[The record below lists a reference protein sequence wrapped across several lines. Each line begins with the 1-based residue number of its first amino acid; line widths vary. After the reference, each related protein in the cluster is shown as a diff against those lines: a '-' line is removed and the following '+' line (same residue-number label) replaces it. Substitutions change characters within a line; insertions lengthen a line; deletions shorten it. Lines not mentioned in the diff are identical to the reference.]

1 MVICIGVAVAHMTR
15 PGGLVQPPG
24 NECTCGNW
32 HSAHT
37 AGSGAAMPWSS
48 RLGHGLVLACGAIQ
62 KQHKKTNT
70 VENTQIQFA
79 RCDIVDVI
87 YTRIKNFKNPLCL
100 IVKVNLGSV

>member
-1 MVICIGVAVAHMTR
+1 MTR

-48 RLGHGLVLACGAIQ
+48 RLAHGLVLACGAVS
-62 KQHKKTNT
+62 KKKAEMLFTLSFPT
-70 VENTQIQFA
+70 GRDYI
-79 RCDIVDVI
+79 
-87 YTRIKNFKNPLCL
+87 
-100 IVKVNLGSV
+100 

>member
-37 AGSGAAMPWSS
+37 AGSGAAMPWNS
-48 RLGHGLVLACGAIQ
+48 RLARGLVLACGGGGPLS
-62 KQHKKTNT
+62 KLLSGGDTSTNS
-70 VENTQIQFA
+70 ISHP
-79 RCDIVDVI
+79 IP
-87 YTRIKNFKNPLCL
+87 Y
-100 IVKVNLGSV
+100 